1 MGTVKTSIMFKHR
14 QKIQLHFGIWIQEK
28 CEQKTLVLLLMQKI
42 LHQLIWIISHV
53 SYRLCRIFS
62 INSMFRKIC
71 QNSSSPGF
79 LYFVTKPSGHCLVV
93 ASHWG
98 DDTLPKMPVVP
109 TPRRDF
115 PKIESRTRGS
125 MKRALGAA
133 MPSCRMESIAALQED
148 FYANSSK
155 PSQQSLYATWSKLA
169 AACGLPPIPISSQLL
184 LSIGASMKHAGYMKA
199 LSGV

>member
-1 MGTVKTSIMFKHR
+1 MFPIGYAGFFLSTVCFAKSVRIHQVLDFYILSR
-14 QKIQLHFGIWIQEK
+14 NPLDIA
-28 CEQKTLVLLLMQKI
+28 LLLQAI
-42 LHQLIWIISHV
+42 
-53 SYRLCRIFS
+53 
-62 INSMFRKIC
+62 
-71 QNSSSPGF
+71 G
-79 LYFVTKPSGHCLVV
+79 
-93 ASHWG
+93 G